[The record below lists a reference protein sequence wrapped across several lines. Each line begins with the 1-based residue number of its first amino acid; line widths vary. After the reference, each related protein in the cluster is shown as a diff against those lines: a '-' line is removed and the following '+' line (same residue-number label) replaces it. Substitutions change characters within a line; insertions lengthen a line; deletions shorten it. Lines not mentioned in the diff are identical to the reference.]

1 MIKYV
6 TILFI
11 ICSRQYAKRYQKGVQ
26 LDKLK
31 VHCALG
37 PMTKCFDR
45 FFVVQ

>member
-6 TILFI
+6 TILLI
-11 ICSRQYAKRYQKGVQ
+11 IGPGQDAKRYQKGVQ